1 MSFFF
6 KSSNEEGAKDLYQKS
21 QIYNLEISEDE
32 YNNLIDFEVAEK
44 YLYGRVN
51 YSYVPIVYNSN
62 AVPLAGLNNTNTN
75 NNNFV
80 AAPYVVKA
88 FNDLNNK
95 FLTKTLSGELNTND
109 QFLGVLEVKKAYI
122 DPRVVYNAH
131 LTNIL
136 SFLTN
141 AMSER
146 SRKFSNIQE
155 FIPFFNDSLQA
166 ISKEIPIT
174 LSGFI
179 KSRFCPVHVSGLVI
193 EIADID
199 YANDEEKIRSFKQ
212 SPNWKFYLNTCRS
225 YGFLVDSSNP
235 FRLIANIGSDEMIEY
250 AKNEQTCGFN
260 NTVSLLS
267 NNYTPAYLNYL
278 EFYKRFIYDA
288 YNLMKLERYLE
299 REMCAD
305 GTTITK
311 EIETLNYSFNDFKKI
326 VSDTYCLESYIQ
338 LRINE
343 ENAGLEDYEILKL
356 TKDTISLSEVRGVNF
371 ALNRFEKI
379 VGQTYNYS
387 GSLTDLF
394 NRVKIKNEGLEE
406 TSSETFA
413 SETSTTST
421 NTSGY

>member
-32 YNNLIDFEVAEK
+32 YNNLIDFEFAEK

-62 AVPLAGLNNTNTN
+62 AIPLAGLNNTNTN

-95 FLTKTLSGELNTND
+95 FLTKTLSGELNAND

-146 SRKFSNIQE
+146 SQKFSNIQE
-155 FIPFFNDSLQA
+155 FIPFFNDFLQT

-235 FRLIANIGSDEMIEY
+235 FRLIANIGSNEMIEY
-250 AKNEQTCGFN
+250 AKNEQTCRFD

-267 NNYTPAYLNYL
+267 NNYVPAHLDYID
-278 EFYKRFIYDA
+278 FYKRFIYDA
-288 YNLMKLERYLE
+288 YNLIKLERYLV

-305 GTTITK
+305 GITITK
-311 EIETLNYSFNDFKKI
+311 EIETLNYSFNDYKKI
-326 VSDTYCLESYIQ
+326 VSDAYCIESYIQ

-343 ENAGLEDYEILKL
+343 EKAGLENYEILKL
-356 TKDTISLSEVRGVNF
+356 TKDTISLSEVKGVNF

-413 SETSTTST
+413 T
-421 NTSGY
+421 NTNISGY